1 MEQNRFSCGMAA
13 LIDSLQVALYGLL
26 LLSSHQLIFVVLP
39 MCLNASLVQGDAERA
54 LTAIADAFSPEFQQQ
69 GGGFNKSIE
78 ELLG

>member
-1 MEQNRFSCGMAA
+1 MDYCSSLVTNS
-13 LIDSLQVALYGLL
+13 LISVA
-26 LLSSHQLIFVVLP
+26 LP

-78 ELLG
+78 EPEHAVRSSILITAWQHLALTV